1 VDIWGRLS
9 EGESERVC
17 RIDCH
22 MTASFSYVSSYDGGV
37 IVDRSIDLN
46 QPVVYVS
53 LNYRYAR
60 VAVVGKLV

>member
-1 VDIWGRLS
+1 
-9 EGESERVC
+9 
-17 RIDCH
+17 
-22 MTASFSYVSSYDGGV
+22 MTASFSHISSYDGGV

-60 VAVVGKLV
+60 VAAVGKLV